1 MGKYIEELSAPV
13 RIGFIF
19 IVVLLWIISGFSFE
33 IGVEAIFFLQFPQE
47 TIAKTNN
54 KNVFLNRKERC
65 KRCETN
71 LYCIILNLE
80 FFIADRLIRTKERKS
95 NISTPII
102 NIAIAAIAI
111 GLIMMIVSVATG
123 IGLQQKIRQKIAAFN
138 GHIIISNFV
147 DNQSQVSLDPVSTN
161 QDFYPK
167 FQSVDGIKHIQ
178 AVATKAGIIR
188 TEKSFEGV
196 VFKGVGKDYDWENLQ
211 EYLIVGRIPNL
222 KASLNNEILISEYLA
237 NRLELKLEDKCNTFF
252 MKEGEN
258 KLPNLRSFKIVG
270 IYNSG
275 FQDFDAT
282 YIIGDIRHIQK
293 MNKWT
298 PTQVGSFEVFIDD
311 FSKIEEKGA
320 EVYNN
325 SQNKEDATKTLDT
338 QTISSK
344 YYYIFEWLKLFDF
357 NIAVILIIM
366 IVVSTI
372 NMVVALLVLILER
385 TQMIGIL
392 KSLGASNW
400 TVRKIFLYNAAHLIF
415 KGLLWGNSIGIGL
428 LLLQKYFGFIKLNPE
443 NYYVNVAP
451 VDINIFYILLLNIG
465 TVVVCFLVL
474 LIPSYIITKIS
485 PVKAI
490 KFS

>member
-1 MGKYIEELSAPV
+1 M
-13 RIGFIF
+13 
-19 IVVLLWIISGFSFE
+19 
-33 IGVEAIFFLQFPQE
+33 
-47 TIAKTNN
+47 
-54 KNVFLNRKERC
+54 
-65 KRCETN
+65 
-71 LYCIILNLE
+71 NLE

-95 NISTPII
+95 NISMPII

-123 IGLQQKIRQKIAAFN
+123 MGLQQKIRQKIAAFN
-138 GHIIISNFV
+138 GHIIISNFN
-147 DNQSQVSLDPVSTN
+147 DNQSQASLEPVSIN

-167 FQSVDGIKHIQ
+167 FTSVEGIKHIQ
-178 AVATKAGIIR
+178 AVASKAGIIR
-188 TEKSFEGV
+188 TENGFEGI
-196 VFKGVGKDYDWENLQ
+196 VFKGVGPEYDWNNLK
-211 EYLIVGRIPNL
+211 EYLVAGRIPNL
-222 KASLNNEILISEYLA
+222 KSELNNEIIISEYLA
-237 NRLELKLEDKCNTFF
+237 NRLELHVADKCNTFF
-252 MKEGEN
+252 MKEEEN
-258 KLPNLRSFKIVG
+258 KLPNLRNFKIVG

-275 FQDFDAT
+275 FQEFDAT
-282 YIIGDIRHIQK
+282 YIVGDIRHIQR
-293 MNKWT
+293 MNKWL

-311 FSKIEEKGA
+311 FTKIEEKGA

-344 YYYIFEWLKLFDF
+344 YFYIFEWLKLFDF

-400 TVRKIFLYNAAHLIF
+400 SVRKIFLYNAAHLIV
-415 KGLLWGNSIGIGL
+415 KGLFWGNSIGIGL
-428 LLLQKYFGFIKLNPE
+428 LLIQKYFGLIKLNPE

-451 VDINIFYILLLNIG
+451 VDLNLGYILLLNIG
-465 TVVVCFLVL
+465 TVVVCLLVL
-474 LIPSYIITKIS
+474 LIPSYVITKIS